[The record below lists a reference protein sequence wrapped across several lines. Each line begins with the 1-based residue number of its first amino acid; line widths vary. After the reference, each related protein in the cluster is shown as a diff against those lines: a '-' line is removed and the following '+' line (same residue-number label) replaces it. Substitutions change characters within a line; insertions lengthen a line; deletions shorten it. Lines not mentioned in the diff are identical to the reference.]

1 MFPSANRDRHQP
13 STYAQDMAKTLA
25 GVLAVSIA
33 ALLVTGCGGGGG
45 SLSSSPTTSPETT
58 TTTIAALTQS
68 QIAALLPQVTELPMG
83 WSSNGAEVV
92 TAADINERGF
102 CNGPNG
108 PGRAVAFGLIQYAS
122 TEFVLSE
129 KGARGFVRVYGFPT
143 ADAAHGFMNTSKF
156 VSVACP
162 AGVNYT
168 RVTNGTNIELYEKVS
183 LGSAAVPSSDES
195 FTIISN
201 ITSSV
206 RDASVERLSIDVY
219 ARVGDVVLVTYV
231 TGITG
236 QSFTSDTDLFTPS
249 VESVNASAESIVKS
263 LLPRIGIRPQLNTST
278 ATTTTN

>member
-1 MFPSANRDRHQP
+1 
-13 STYAQDMAKTLA
+13 MAKTLA

-33 ALLVTGCGGGGG
+33 ALLFAGCGGSG
-45 SLSSSPTTSPETT
+45 SLSSSNTTSPETT

-92 TAADINERGF
+92 TAADTNERGF
-102 CNGPNG
+102 CNGPSG

-122 TEFVLSE
+122 TEYVLSE

-143 ADAAHGFMNTSKF
+143 AEAAHGFMNASKF

-162 AGVNYT
+162 EGVNFN
-168 RVTNGTNIELYEKVS
+168 RVMNGSNIDLFEKVS
-183 LGSAAVPSSDES
+183 LGSAAVPSSEES

-219 ARVGDVVLVTYV
+219 ARIGDIVLVTYV

-236 QSFTSDTDLFTPS
+236 QSTPVATDFDFFTPR

-263 LLPRIGIRPQLNTST
+263 LLPRMGIRPQLNTST
-278 ATTTTN
+278 TTSTTN